1 MNRNKKP
8 NIVSGDANIVSWV
21 ITAILLG
28 VNAFPVGLF
37 FLIAKLSGHDIIG
50 RLFMAFQEGFRN
62 NSSSDAN
69 RSSVNRSGQYTVS
82 NSSSRSRAQTGS
94 YTQNGHVYYQVPRQE
109 SAESASVPSGAQ
121 TAPAPSQ

>member
-109 SAESASVPSGAQ
+109 NIVSAGPKAE
-121 TAPAPSQ
+121 